1 MRPLLKLFLSIFS
14 LVLTLSAD
22 GWQLKSGV
30 GVWTASS
37 DGTITETINSTLQV
51 VDTLNSEEL
60 KGYLYLDLRHPL
72 PIFPNIR
79 FEYVDLET
87 TGEGK
92 KSSINTSMLT
102 VSLPSMAVQ
111 SDLTLTQYDAIAYYN
126 LLDVAMGVRL
136 DAGLSVKF
144 VESLYHVDTVSL
156 DENADSVIPM
166 LYLRGRYDLPVV
178 DLGVESDIKYITDGS
193 STVYDFRIK
202 VDYTLGFIPL
212 LHPGIELGYRQQSFD
227 IDGERSTII
236 APILSG
242 DTDTKIAFSGLYAG
256 VTLNF

>member
-1 MRPLLKLFLSIFS
+1 MRLFLKLFLSMLS
-14 LVLTLSAD
+14 VMLTLNAE
-22 GWQLKSGV
+22 GWQLKSGA
-30 GVWTASS
+30 GAWEASS

-51 VDTLNSEEL
+51 VDNLNSEEL

-72 PIFPNIR
+72 PILPNIR
-79 FEYVDLET
+79 FEYVDLHA

-92 KSSINTSMLT
+92 KSSVNTSMLT
-102 VSLPSMAVQ
+102 VSLPSAAVQ
-111 SDLTLTQYDAIAYYN
+111 SDLTLTEYDAIAYYN
-126 LLDVAMGVRL
+126 LLDAAMGVTL

-156 DENADSVIPM
+156 DENTDSVIPM
-166 LYLRGRYDLPVV
+166 LYLRGRYDLPVF

-193 STVYDFRIK
+193 STVYDFRVK
-202 VDYTLGFIPL
+202 VDYILGFIPL
-212 LHPGIELGYRQQSFD
+212 VHPGIELGYRQQSFD
-227 IDGERSTII
+227 IDGESSTII

-242 DTDTKIAFSGLYAG
+242 DTDTNIVFSGLYGG